1 MTIKLLKQQLEKKLS
16 ELRGYI
22 QEDAPIVIGVE
33 ATNEFKENFDKQTF
47 DGKKWQDVKRRDPNS
62 PWYGHSGQ
70 TGKKSESRKTA
81 KILDGETG
89 ELKGATS
96 WRREGDRVIITNDK
110 PYAQV
115 HNEGLPAKIYGKK
128 VFQMPKRQFIGVT
141 PKLKKSIQNKIE
153 RDITKI
159 INS

>member
-1 MTIKLLKQQLEKKLS
+1 MTIELLKQQIQGKLEEIKH
-16 ELRGYI
+16 YV
-22 QEDAPIVIGVE
+22 EDDVPIVIGVE
-33 ATNEFKENFDKQTF
+33 VKKDSEQNFDDEGF
-47 DGKKWQDVKRRDPNS
+47 NGKKWQDVKRRDPNS
-62 PWYGHSGQ
+62 PWYGRTQ
-70 TGKKSESRKTA
+70 TQREN
-81 KILDGETG
+81 KILHQAGH
-89 ELKGATS
+89 LKDATS
-96 WRREGDRVIITNDK
+96 YNASKKKVVITNDK
-110 PYAQV
+110 PYARV